1 MKRVAHD
8 LNALQTVTVTNLLVV
23 IVPAVLR
30 LQDAVFF
37 LGIICKILKTMSL
50 LFYPFWAKVPFL
62 SPPPH
67 PEILLCYDFVV
78 KGMKKTLT

>member
-1 MKRVAHD
+1 
-8 LNALQTVTVTNLLVV
+8 
-23 IVPAVLR
+23 
-30 LQDAVFF
+30 
-37 LGIICKILKTMSL
+37 MSL

-78 KGMKKTLT
+78 KGMKKTLTWNQLINSSASKAESKVEQSSKLKFQIWKFTALIHCIWSAK